1 MITYT
6 AEIDIIDDNVSQ
18 NNENSA
24 FVYVEDMAN
33 ILIIQERGRYK
44 GDRKNT

>member
-24 FVYVEDMAN
+24 FVYVR
-33 ILIIQERGRYK
+33 IWQIF
-44 GDRKNT
+44 